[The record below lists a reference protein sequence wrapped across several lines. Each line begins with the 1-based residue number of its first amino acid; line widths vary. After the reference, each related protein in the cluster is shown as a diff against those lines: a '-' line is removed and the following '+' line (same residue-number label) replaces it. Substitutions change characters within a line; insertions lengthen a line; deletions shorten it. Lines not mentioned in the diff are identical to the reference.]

1 MAKRYVRQTGKDK
14 DGDITRLCN
23 SGQPW
28 SPRAKVDASVILK
41 TVLTSTGSIGRTIRK
56 LGSESFKVPTANT
69 YGRTGTRPTK
79 TIWMTC
85 RTADWGASVFAKEAI
100 TG

>member
-28 SPRAKVDASVILK
+28 SPRAKVDAIRDIENGTHEYCVNWTHYPETRIRVVQGPNGKYL
-41 TVLTSTGSIGRTIRK
+41 RTDRDETNK
-56 LGSESFKVPTANT
+56 NNLDDLPD
-69 YGRTGTRPTK
+69 
-79 TIWMTC
+79 C
-85 RTADWGASVFAKEAI
+85 
-100 TG
+100 